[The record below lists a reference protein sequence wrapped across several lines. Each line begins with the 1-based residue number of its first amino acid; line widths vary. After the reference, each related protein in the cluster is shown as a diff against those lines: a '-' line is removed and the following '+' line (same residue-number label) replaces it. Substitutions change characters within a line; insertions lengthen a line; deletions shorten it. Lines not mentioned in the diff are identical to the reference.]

1 MDSFLFCLILVALIA
16 VGGREQWLVAQ
27 LSDALA
33 QREGT
38 IMRRPVPVLAL
49 GVASAA
55 ATAGVMTL
63 AATTL
68 AGLMPDRAAWM
79 LVAFALA
86 IAALELFWP
95 IRPGPLGGAQ
105 SEPTRSAGAIG
116 LVLVW
121 RQLGDAARF
130 VIFAFAVEAT
140 FPITALIGGA
150 MGGAAA
156 VAMGWGLGAAKLSQW
171 PLRAIRIA
179 LGLCLIVAA
188 LFIGLNARYA
198 IW

>member
-33 QREGT
+33 QREGKT
-38 IMRRPVPVLAL
+38 VRRPVPVLAL

-55 ATAGVMTL
+55 ATAGAMTL

-68 AGLMPDRAAWM
+68 AELMPDRAAWM

-95 IRPGPLGGAQ
+95 IRPGPLGGAE

-150 MGGAAA
+150 LGGAAA
-156 VAMGWGLGAAKLSQW
+156 VSMGWVFGAAKLSQW

-179 LGLCLIVAA
+179 LGLCMIVAA